1 MFFIDRKCLHI
12 YTHTHTYLQLYKYL
26 LDVAPFGGKKI
37 PNIFSFSQM
46 PFSPLRK
53 RKRNWK
59 ASLEKL
65 QALLTCALCNNH
77 PLKYPVTLS
86 TCCHAFCE
94 SCIKEN
100 FSNCCPICH
109 KPAILQYPSAVQVP
123 NICNIVQLL
132 AKLRESADMFSFD
145 RTTNRKTII
154 TDNDMHWTGRK
165 TEQQSYL
172 SNRPLGMHA
181 PSMEKLQ
188 GASKCQLAPLDTSIT
203 CIYTSM

>member
-1 MFFIDRKCLHI
+1 MFTYIH
-12 YTHTHTYLQLYKYL
+12 THTHTYLQLYKYL
-26 LDVAPFGGKKI
+26 FDVAPFGGKKI